1 MYHTND
7 PNPTKTTKM
16 VVQMKAASFTSFIF
30 TSPNVSKNHFYLELI
45 PIMTSIGLGLMEI
58 SSVALYRLTF
68 PPITGTP

>member
-30 TSPNVSKNHFYLELI
+30 TSPNVSKNHFSDKLKCI
-45 PIMTSIGLGLMEI
+45 
-58 SSVALYRLTF
+58 
-68 PPITGTP
+68 IT